1 MLLYH
6 KDLQFV
12 HLSFLL
18 RIFWTNRPSYFLQV
32 EGKTID
38 VEVEESVDQLELIV
52 EASELADINNTK
64 VDTQIHRTIAELY
77 WKIIY
82 TIVGEESY

>member
-1 MLLYH
+1 M
-6 KDLQFV
+6 
-12 HLSFLL
+12 
-18 RIFWTNRPSYFLQV
+18 

-64 VDTQIHRTIAELY
+64 VDTYREDGTMACLLH
-77 WKIIY
+77 
-82 TIVGEESY
+82 

>member
-1 MLLYH
+1 MIRLC
-6 KDLQFV
+6 F
-12 HLSFLL
+12 FL
-18 RIFWTNRPSYFLQV
+18 FYQEPYFLQV

-77 WKIIY
+77 WKIIN